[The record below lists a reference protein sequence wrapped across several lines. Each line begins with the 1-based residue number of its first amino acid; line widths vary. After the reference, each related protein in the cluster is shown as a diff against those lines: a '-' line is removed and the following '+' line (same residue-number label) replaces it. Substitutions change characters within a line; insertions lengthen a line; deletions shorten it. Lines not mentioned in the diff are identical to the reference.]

1 MIMERMQRKDSIMA
15 DKEKKKEARE
25 ELQEMTRQAKAD

>member
-1 MIMERMQRKDSIMA
+1 MA

-25 ELQEMTRQAKAD
+25 ELQEMTRQAKADKLRLKEEQR